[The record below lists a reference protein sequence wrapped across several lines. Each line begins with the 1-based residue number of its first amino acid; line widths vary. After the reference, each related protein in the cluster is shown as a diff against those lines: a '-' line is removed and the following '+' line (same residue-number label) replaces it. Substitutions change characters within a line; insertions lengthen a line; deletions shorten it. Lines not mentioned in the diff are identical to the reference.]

1 MTEADTILIIED
13 DPAYRENMELIL
25 RMEGYRVITAA
36 DGVSALGLLR
46 ENIPDLILS
55 DIMMPGMD
63 GRALFDFLKQNALT
77 ADIPFI
83 FVTAL
88 GGRENIRSGMAAGA
102 DDYLTKPFTAE
113 ELFEAVRGR
122 LARIRTLRHKADAAS
137 ANREV
142 AWLRR
147 TISRRESEV
156 LLLVGRGATSKQIA
170 EHLEISIRTVE
181 NHRTHLM
188 EKLDAPNAAALAHW
202 AGIAEGL

>member
-1 MTEADTILIIED
+1 MTAVQTILVIED
-13 DPAYRENMELIL
+13 DPAYRDNMELIL
-25 RMEGYRVITAA
+25 RMEGYRIMTAA
-36 DGVSALGLLR
+36 DGASALIMAR
-46 ENIPDLILS
+46 DDPPNLILC

-63 GRALFDFLKQNALT
+63 GRALFEHLKQDQQT

-113 ELFEAVRGR
+113 ELIDAVKGR
-122 LARIRTLRHKADAAS
+122 LERIRILRHKADPAS
-137 ANREV
+137 TNQEV

-147 TISRRESEV
+147 AISRRECEV
-156 LLLVGRGATSKQIA
+156 LLMVGQGATSKQIA
-170 EHLEISIRTVE
+170 EQLGISIRTVE

-202 AGIAEGL
+202 ASIAEGL

>member
-1 MTEADTILIIED
+1 
-13 DPAYRENMELIL
+13 
-25 RMEGYRVITAA
+25 
-36 DGVSALGLLR
+36 
-46 ENIPDLILS
+46 
-55 DIMMPGMD
+55 MPGMD
-63 GRALFDFLKQNALT
+63 GRALFDFLKQDALT

-122 LARIRTLRHKADAAS
+122 LARIRTLRQKADAAS
-137 ANREV
+137 ANREI

-147 TISRRESEV
+147 TISRRECEV
-156 LLLVGRGATSKQIA
+156 LLLVGHGATSKQIA